1 MKKGISAIVATVLI
15 ILITVAGVAIIWV
28 GILPMVRE
36 SFDFQELDGRVSVL
50 SSGGYTVYD
59 PMREVATVQ
68 VKREVDE
75 GVMERIKISF
85 SIDGNSVSSTV
96 VAPNSGQTK
105 VYAFD
110 LSGYGVP
117 DSVAASPIFV
127 GKNGAEK
134 EGSVTSTAN
143 LPAKSI
149 SEVQGNVY
157 DLGGD
162 YFYEVPTDG
171 LVSIWTFSGD
181 ADDGWGSNDGD
192 LLNGAS
198 VVDGELVLDGV
209 DDYVN
214 VVDSL
219 SNSLRNEIT
228 ISGWFYYDVFN
239 SSGLVWKSS
248 YNYIFYAEGN
258 AIRLT

>member
-1 MKKGISAIVATVLI
+1 MKKGMRFARFQVSGSGFQLNKSGISAIVATVLI
-15 ILITVAGVAIIWV
+15 ILITVAGVSIIWV
-28 GILPMVRE
+28 GVLPMVRE

-75 GVMERIKISF
+75 GVMERIKVSF

-96 VAPNSGQTK
+96 VAPDSGQTK

-143 LPAKSI
+143 LPAKS
-149 SEVQGNVY
+149 
-157 DLGGD
+157 
-162 YFYEVPTDG
+162 
-171 LVSIWTFSGD
+171 
-181 ADDGWGSNDGD
+181 
-192 LLNGAS
+192 
-198 VVDGELVLDGV
+198 
-209 DDYVN
+209 
-214 VVDSL
+214 
-219 SNSLRNEIT
+219 
-228 ISGWFYYDVFN
+228 
-239 SSGLVWKSS
+239 
-248 YNYIFYAEGN
+248 
-258 AIRLT
+258 